1 MLHRAMLDAQLSS
14 LFPTPFRA
22 PTPNPM
28 STPSLLYPST
38 SPNPCATPQGGLFC
52 GRLAEQS
59 PPTGCEPKSLIEV
72 SSEHTPINLPSRK
85 DSFDTDLNDLAPT
98 SEIIDTIGVGQ
109 LTSPLFSLE
118 RKVSANPFSAFGSQ
132 TFKRGETHA

>member
-22 PTPNPM
+22 PTHNPM

-72 SSEHTPINLPSRK
+72 SSEK

-98 SEIIDTIGVGQ
+98 VDASEIIDTIGVGQ